1 MGLSV
6 MHDVIRIEGID
17 LQAFVGIYPHEHE
30 MRQPLVI
37 DLALYLSLREAGLKE
52 DIAKT
57 LDYDDVV
64 QLTQT
69 TVQERHY
76 KLVETL
82 AETIATRLKDAF
94 APKLEKIRV
103 RVTKPRAVFQAR
115 RVQIEIIR

>member
-1 MGLSV
+1 MGLSL
-6 MHDVIRIEGID
+6 MHDIIRVEGIE

-52 DIAKT
+52 DIKET
-57 LDYDDVV
+57 LDYDHVV

-69 TVQERHY
+69 IVQERHY

-82 AETIATRLKDAF
+82 AGATR
-94 APKLEKIRV
+94 
-103 RVTKPRAVFQAR
+103 RA
-115 RVQIEIIR
+115 